1 MKFWDLIKMSCS
13 NLWRRKLRTFLTI
26 LGVVIGTA
34 SIVVMVSLGLALN
47 KTTMEEMENSG
58 GLTTIQV
65 YEGGSAM
72 MGIAMAQSETKD
84 SETQEQKRITDETI
98 EQIAAIPHVT
108 LVSPVLNL
116 TMMAKQ
122 GRYIGYLD
130 VYGMSRE
137 SMEQMKL
144 EFAQGDLPEEGAEN
158 LQFVYGNQVIYNFSN
173 ESTGQGYWDTGQL
186 PDVDFMK
193 PMYYILDA
201 DAYWSSKTDNAGGL
215 SGGENDSEGGDS
227 GSQKPAA
234 PKKYVFPTAG
244 ILAGDL
250 NTYTEQ
256 SYSVYCDIN
265 ALKAQLKK
273 AFRNKSIPGQ
283 PTTKSGKPYKEIFY
297 SQAYVK
303 IDDMENA
310 EAVQNEIKNLGYT
323 PNWNAEWVK
332 SQQKQFQSIQLV
344 LGCIGAVS
352 LFVAAIGIANTMMM
366 SIYER
371 TKEIGIIKVL
381 GCSLS
386 NIRTLFLAEA
396 AFIGFLGGMAGLV
409 LSYGISWALN
419 HFGAVIGEYMTGS
432 ANASVSYI
440 PFWLAG
446 LALIFAI
453 CVGVVAGFFPALRAT
468 RLSPLAAIRNE

>member
-34 SIVVMVSLGLALN
+34 SIVVMVSLGLGLN
-47 KTTMEEMENSG
+47 KTTMDEMENSG

-72 MGIAMAQSETKD
+72 MGFAMAQEESAD
-84 SETQEQKRITDETI
+84 QGSQEQKRITDEAI
-98 EQIAAIPHVT
+98 EQIGAIPHVT

-116 TMMAKQ
+116 SMMAKQ

-137 SMEQMKL
+137 ALEQMKL
-144 EFAQGDLPEEGAEN
+144 EFASGGLPEEGTEN

-173 ESTGQGYWDTGQL
+173 ESTGQGYWETGEL
-186 PDVDFMK
+186 PDVDFTR
-193 PMYYILDA
+193 PLYYILDT
-201 DAYWSSKTDNAGGL
+201 DAYWSSKMGSADEGV
-215 SGGENDSEGGDS
+215 SEGGDGDS
-227 GSQKPAA
+227 GTQQVTA

-244 ILAGDL
+244 VLAGDL

-265 ALKAQLKK
+265 ALKTQLKK
-273 AFRNKSIPGQ
+273 TFRNKAIPGQ

-381 GCSLS
+381 GCSLA

-396 AFIGFLGGMAGLV
+396 AFIGFLGGMAGLA
-409 LSYGISWALN
+409 LSYLISWALN
-419 HFGAVIGEYMTGS
+419 HFGAAIGEYMTGNS
-432 ANASVSYI
+432 NASVSYI
-440 PFWLAG
+440 PVWLAG

-453 CVGVVAGFFPALRAT
+453 CVGIVAGFFPALRAT